1 MDTIRRFLW
10 KHFGITLDRETY
22 IVGGVTALLVLGV
35 IVFGVCF
42 AVTHAS
48 LYLLL
53 AVLCGSVA
61 GLGAFGGSYDAV
73 DWALSSKEERQKIE
87 EEIALKQLRRRVRDK
102 HYQP

>member
-10 KHFGITLDRETY
+10 KHFGMALDRETC
-22 IVGGVTALLVLGV
+22 IVGGVTVLLVLGI
-35 IVFGVCF
+35 IVFGIYF
-42 AVTHAS
+42 AITHAA
-48 LYLLL
+48 LFLLL
-53 AVLCGSVA
+53 ALLCGSIA
-61 GLGAFGGSYDAV
+61 GMLSFGGSYDAI